1 MESEHFPIK
10 VSEDIIR
17 VYQNGP
23 EHNDLEHGQ
32 NHYIKGHF
40 FQLLTNFF
48 QVHCGSNGKIF
59 FSLIHEPKCYPQNQN
74 CSRIENNY
82 FPNLKTV
89 WVVAR

>member
-23 EHNDLEHGQ
+23 EHSDLEHGQ

-40 FQLLTNFF
+40 FQLSTNFF
-48 QVHCGSNGKIF
+48 HVQSWPNSKIF
-59 FSLIHEPKCYPQNQN
+59 FFPDYTNQN
-74 CSRIENNY
+74 GSEKNKMSVI
-82 FPNLKTV
+82 FF
-89 WVVAR
+89 

>member
-23 EHNDLEHGQ
+23 EHSDLEHGQ

-40 FQLLTNFF
+40 FQLSTNFF
-48 QVHCGSNGKIF
+48 HGHSLSNA
-59 FSLIHEPKCYPQNQN
+59 L
-74 CSRIENNY
+74 
-82 FPNLKTV
+82 
-89 WVVAR
+89 VVTPSPRFAHTKLSAINSPLQA